1 MMSLVH
7 DLAEADV
14 GDITPEHASGISREK
29 KLELEQVSSSVYY
42 PCSCLPSVK
51 VT

>member
-14 GDITPEHASGISREK
+14 GDITPEHASGVTREE
-29 KLELEQVSSSVYY
+29 KLALEQVGYA
-42 PCSCLPSVK
+42 
-51 VT
+51 